1 MQNILYNISQVL
13 GITIVHSLWQGLL
26 VYFLLKLTLT
36 LFNAR
41 LNSAEK
47 YLVSIAAL
55 SAISLWFAVTLIN
68 EVQAYNWLNKPSTLA
83 NMPLLMELPKTFRNV
98 NADTLRYYYN
108 IQSYMPYIAAVYVI
122 GLLLNVFK
130 VVFAHRRIKAI
141 KRSMS
146 LGVQLQSQI
155 ARFAAKFEI
164 TKKVQVG
171 FSALVDVPCI
181 AGYIKPVILLPVT
194 LSTYLEADEIEAI
207 LLHELAHIKR
217 NDYLVNLLQQ
227 VVTTLLFFNPCVL
240 LINKIIG
247 EERENACDDMVVN
260 ATATPVI
267 YAKALF
273 KLEQSRQNQLQLA
286 LAVTG
291 KKYHLLNRIERIM
304 KTKKQI
310 PSIRPTLVAML
321 ILTLSVCSFALL
333 KPEIAQGK
341 VSVKAIIPAI
351 KTIIAADTVPA
362 KQVAK
367 ANKQVTKANKQVIKA
382 KLAAEKAYR
391 NDTYIGGVRYN
402 GFKDAELDRLSKEVE
417 KHGKAMSAYY
427 ESPEFKANAA
437 EMEKMGKE
445 ISAYYES
452 DAVKQAT
459 KAQELAAKDYEAT
472 WAVKGKD
479 LEKLGK
485 QMGEMGDKMGK
496 YYDSKEFKEMNAR
509 IAKKYNVDVNAP
521 HNFDD
526 KSDPNFRKYQD
537 ELDQN
542 IPADVKALNGQ
553 MKELGTQMRAIS
565 QNPDAIK
572 QREAMRAAGE
582 NMRQAYG
589 NKEIKAT
596 QEKMRKLGEQMRAYS
611 KDPKMQKEKDAM
623 HEASRKM
630 RAYMESPE
638 FKKKL
643 ADYRAAHPDYGWTEK
658 DLKETPE
665 RPEQPEKA
673 EQPEQPEPAEQN

>member
-13 GITIVHSLWQGLL
+13 GIAIVHSLWQGLFI
-26 VYFLLKLTLT
+26 YFLLKVALLAANRWLT
-36 LFNAR
+36 A
-41 LNSAEK
+41 SHK
-47 YLVSIAAL
+47 YLL
-55 SAISLWFAVTLIN
+55 AVTALLAITVWFGHTLVN
-68 EVQAYNWLNKPSTLA
+68 EVQAYNWLTQPTTLA
-83 NMPLLMELPKTFRNV
+83 NMPLLMELPKSFRNV
-98 NADTLRYYYN
+98 DANTVRYYYT
-108 IQSYMPYIAAVYVI
+108 IQNYMPYVAGAYAL
-122 GLLLNVFK
+122 GLLLNIGK
-130 VVFAHRRIKAI
+130 VVFAHRRVKAI
-141 KRSMS
+141 KRGMS

-155 ARFAAKFEI
+155 SRFAAKFEI

-181 AGYIKPVILLPVT
+181 AGYLKPVILLPVT

-227 VVTTLLFFNPCVL
+227 VIATLLFFNPCVL

-260 ATATPVI
+260 ATATPFI

-341 VSVKAIIPAI
+341 MSVKAIMPVI
-351 KTIIAADTVPA
+351 KSIVVRDTIPA
-362 KQVAK
+362 KQPVKGVKPVKRK
-367 ANKQVTKANKQVIKA
+367 AIARIHANNN
-382 KLAAEKAYR
+382 R
-391 NDTYIGGVRYN
+391 YIGGERYI

-417 KHGKAMSAYY
+417 KHGEAIGKYY
-427 ESPEFKANAA
+427 DSSDFKSTTA

-445 ISAYYES
+445 MSAYYES
-452 DAVKQAT
+452 DAIKQAT
-459 KAQELAAKDYEAT
+459 KAQELAAADYEKSWSGT
-472 WAVKGKD
+472 VPRSEEINKKMSELGD
-479 LEKLGK
+479 KLGK
-485 QMGEMGDKMGK
+485 
-496 YYDSKEFKEMNAR
+496 YYSTKEFKDLNTK
-509 IAKKYNVDVNAP
+509 IGKKYGIDVNGIYDP
-521 HNFDD
+521 HGENYDD
-526 KSDPNFRKYQD
+526 YKKD
-537 ELDQN
+537 LDQYL
-542 IPADVKALNGQ
+542 PAEVKNQQKQ
-553 MKELGTQMRAIS
+553 MRELGGQLHTMYN
-565 QNPDAIK
+565 NPELLK
-572 QREAMRAAGE
+572 QRDALQAAGE
-582 NMRQAYG
+582 NMR
-589 NKEIKAT
+589 KAFAKKDMKAV
-596 QEKMRKLGEQMRAYS
+596 QDKMQRLGEQMRAYQNN
-611 KDPKMQKEKDAM
+611 PQMRKEQQALKA
-623 HEASRKM
+623 ATKKM
-630 RAYMESPE
+630 RDYMATPA

-643 ADYRAAHPDYGWTEK
+643 AEYRASHPDYGWTDR
-658 DLKETPE
+658 DLKEATE

-673 EQPEQPEPAEQN
+673 EQPEQPEPSEQN

>member
-13 GITIVHSLWQGLL
+13 GISIVHSLWQGLL

-36 LFNAR
+36 VFNTK
-41 LNSAEK
+41 LNPAEK
-47 YLVSIAAL
+47 YLVSVAAL
-55 SAISLWFAVTLIN
+55 FAISIWFAVTLIN
-68 EVQAYNWLNKPSTLA
+68 EVQAYNWLNKPTTLA
-83 NMPLLMELPKTFRNV
+83 NMPLLKELPKSFRNV
-98 NADTLRYYYN
+98 NEDTLRYYYN
-108 IQSYMPYIAAVYVI
+108 IQDYMPYITAVYVV
-122 GLLLNVFK
+122 GLLLNIVK
-130 VVFAHRRIKAI
+130 VVFSHRRIKAI

-155 ARFAAKFEI
+155 SKFAAKFEI
-164 TKKVQVG
+164 TKKVKVG
-171 FSALVDVPCI
+171 FSALVDVPCV
-181 AGYIKPVILLPVT
+181 AGYLKPVIMLPVT

-227 VVTTLLFFNPCVL
+227 VITTLLFFNPCVL

-321 ILTLSVCSFALL
+321 ILTLSICSFALL

-341 VSVKAIIPAI
+341 MSVKAIMPAI
-351 KTIIAADTVPA
+351 KSIITADTVPTKVGA
-362 KQVAK
+362 ATKPAK
-367 ANKQVTKANKQVIKA
+367 AGRADKSAKA
-382 KLAAEKAYR
+382 KAPGTLKYR
-391 NDTYIGGVRYN
+391 NDTYIDGVRYN

-417 KHGKAMSAYY
+417 KHGNAIGKFY
-427 ESPEFKANAA
+427 ENADFKSTTA

-445 ISAYYES
+445 MSAYYES
-452 DAVKQAT
+452 DAIKQAT
-459 KAQELAAKDYEAT
+459 KAQELAAADYEKS

-479 LEKLGK
+479 MEKLGK

-496 YYDSKEFKEMNAR
+496 YYNSKEFKELNAR
-509 IAKKYNVDVNAP
+509 IAKKYNIDPEAS
-521 HNFDD
+521 HNFSDRE
-526 KSDPNFRKYQD
+526 DPNYRKYQQ

-542 IPADVKALNGQ
+542 IPADVKGLSKQ
-553 MKELGTQMRAIS
+553 MKDLGTQMRDIS
-565 QNPDAIK
+565 GNPDLIRQQNAL
-572 QREAMRAAGE
+572 RDAGE
-582 NMRQAYG
+582 NMRKAFASKDMKAVQA
-589 NKEIKAT
+589 
-596 QEKMRKLGEQMRAYS
+596 KMQRLSEQMRAYQTNPQMREEQQALQAAS
-611 KDPKMQKEKDAM
+611 K
-623 HEASRKM
+623 KM
-630 RAYMESPE
+630 RDYMATPA

-643 ADYRAAHPDYGWTEK
+643 AEYRAAHPDYGWTDR
-658 DLKETPE
+658 DLKEEVKEAPE
-665 RPEQPEKA
+665 SKEQPEA
-673 EQPEQPEPAEQN
+673 Q

>member
-55 SAISLWFAVTLIN
+55 SAISVWFAVTLIN
-68 EVQAYNWLNKPSTLA
+68 EVQAYNWLNKPTNLA
-83 NMPLLMELPKTFRNV
+83 NMPLLMELPENFRNV

-108 IQSYMPYIAAVYVI
+108 IQAYMPYITAVYVI

-155 ARFAAKFEI
+155 SRFAAKFEI

-171 FSALVDVPCI
+171 FSSLVDVPCI
-181 AGYIKPVILLPVT
+181 AGYLKPVILLPVT

-227 VVTTLLFFNPCVL
+227 AVATLLFFNPCVL

-341 VSVKAIIPAI
+341 VSVKSIIPAI

-362 KQVAK
+362 KSAVAAKPAK
-367 ANKQVTKANKQVIKA
+367 AATAAKSAKTKAVADVKA
-382 KLAAEKAYR
+382 K
-391 NDTYIGGVRYN
+391 NDTYIGGQRYN

-417 KHGKAMSAYY
+417 RHGDAISKYY
-427 ESPEFKANAA
+427 ENAEFKANTA
-437 EMEKMGKE
+437 EIEKMGKD

-452 DAVKQAT
+452 DAIKQAN
-459 KAQELAAKDYEAT
+459 KNMELASADFDKS
-472 WAVKGKD
+472 WAGKGEE
-479 LEKLGK
+479 LGKLGK

-509 IAKKYNVDVNAP
+509 IAKKYNVDLDAM
-521 HNFDD
+521 H
-526 KSDPNFRKYQD
+526 SYQEKD
-537 ELDQN
+537 WDSNYRNYKNELDQN
-542 IPADVKALNGQ
+542 IPADIKALNGQ
-553 MKELGTQMRAIS
+553 MKDLGTKMRSIP
-565 QNPDAIK
+565 QNPDVIK
-572 QREAMRAAGE
+572 QREALRLTGE
-582 NMRQAYG
+582 KMRQAYAQ
-589 NKEIKAT
+589 KDMKAT
-596 QEKMRKLGEQMRAYS
+596 QEKMRKLSEQMRAYS
-611 KDPKMQKEKDAM
+611 HNPEIRKEQEAM
-623 HEASRKM
+623 REASKKM
-630 RAYMESPE
+630 RDYMATPE

-643 ADYRAAHPDYGWTEK
+643 ADYRAAHPEYSWNER
-658 DLKETPE
+658 DLKET
-665 RPEQPEKA
+665 PEQPEKA
-673 EQPEQPEPAEQN
+673 EQPEKPEPAEQN